1 MQGLAALLGSHS
13 PLSTKVSV
21 ILCGDLISHIMDSWR
36 QKKRKKRIETGVEK
50 EGKASLE
57 VLIRISIHGHG

>member
-1 MQGLAALLGSHS
+1 MQGLAALLGSRS

-21 ILCGDLISHIMDSWR
+21 ILCGDFISHIMDSWR
-36 QKKRKKRIETGVEK
+36 KKKETGVEK
-50 EGKASLE
+50 EAKASLE